1 MKKEIFP
8 IYAEDLYNPD
18 PYSIPGPIEIF
29 SRSLYSL
36 NSTEKGLPLMEEL
49 VTLLNTHLPS
59 ENSLLRI
66 VESYDVVVAQDS
78 CSLRRKTRGRR
89 QAIQNLGTEKNPAF
103 LYNNYIFALDR
114 ERGGFF
120 RVEPRLVFRTEKNA
134 LLHVIDDLL
143 ILYTS
148 DDGFEVVGNF
158 SELKKEKDGSYH
170 LHALISANSLKYYE
184 INQNFKLR
192 AIIRT
197 V

>member
-1 MKKEIFP
+1 M
-8 IYAEDLYNPD
+8 D
-18 PYSIPGPIEIF
+18 
-29 SRSLYSL
+29 
-36 NSTEKGLPLMEEL
+36 EL

-59 ENSLLRI
+59 EQNRLYI
-66 VESYDVVVAQDS
+66 AENYDVVVSQGS
-78 CSLRRKTRGRR
+78 CSLRKKNGGRR
-89 QAIQNLGTEKNPAF
+89 RAIQNLGTEKNPAF

-120 RVEPRLVFRTEKNA
+120 RAEPRLVYRTEKNA

-170 LHALISANSLKYYE
+170 LHALVSANSLKYYE